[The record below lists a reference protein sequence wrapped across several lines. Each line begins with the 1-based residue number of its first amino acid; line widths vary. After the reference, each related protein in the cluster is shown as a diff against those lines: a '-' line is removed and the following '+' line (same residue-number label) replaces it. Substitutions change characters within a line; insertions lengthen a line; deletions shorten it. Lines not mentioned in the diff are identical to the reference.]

1 VRLERSCVPLGFAWS
16 SPFARWQGPLAEVN
30 SIDLAVDVTKRALE
44 ERGLSP
50 QEVTNL
56 ILGWTVPQKEIF
68 YGAPTLAARIG
79 AMGVTGPMILQACAT
94 SVACLQAAA
103 ANHEANAG
111 DGGVTLVVTTDRTSN
126 GPLVTYPSPSGP
138 GGSPQVENW
147 VLDSFAKDPWAGAA
161 MYTTGENVAAEA
173 EITREELDEVTAL
186 RYEQYQDA
194 LENNRAFQRSYMV
207 PVEISKKRKE
217 TTVVEEDFGVFP
229 TTREGLAKLKP
240 VAPDGV
246 VTYGSQTHPADGT
259 AGMVVTSE
267 QHARELSPDG
277 GVVRLLGLGFA
288 RVEKARMPKAPVP
301 AARSALADAGLKIEE
316 VDAIKTHNPFA
327 VNDVYFSRQM
337 GVFLEDMNDYGSSL
351 IFGHPQGPTGARLIA
366 ELIEILKRRGG
377 GVGLFTGCAA
387 GDTGAALV
395 LRVED

>member
-1 VRLERSCVPLGFAWS
+1 MRLERACVPLGFAWS

-30 SIDLAVDVTKRALE
+30 SIDLAVDVTKRALKQ
-44 ERGLSP
+44 RGLP
-50 QEVTNL
+50 PEEITDLV
-56 ILGWTVPQKEIF
+56 LGWTVPQKEIF
-68 YGAPTLAARIG
+68 YGAPTVAARIG
-79 AMGVTGPMILQACAT
+79 AAGVTGPMVSQACAT

-103 ANHEANAG
+103 NHENNN
-111 DGGVTLVVTTDRTSN
+111 GGVTLVVTTDRTSN
-126 GPLVTYPSPSGP
+126 GPLVVYPSPSAP

-173 EITREELDEVTAL
+173 RITREELDDVTAL
-186 RYEQYQDA
+186 RYEQYQHA
-194 LENNRAFQRSYMV
+194 LENDREFQRSYVV
-207 PVEISKKRKE
+207 PVEITKKRKE
-217 TTVVEEDFGVFP
+217 ATLVEEDFGVFP
-229 TTREGLAKLKP
+229 TTRDGLAKLKP
-240 VAPDGV
+240 VDPDGV

-259 AGMVVTSE
+259 AGMVVTGE
-267 QHARELSPDG
+267 ERARELGPDG
-277 GVVRLLGLGFA
+277 GVARLLGIGFA

-301 AARSALADAGLKIEE
+301 AARAALADAGLRIED

-337 GVFLEDMNDYGSSL
+337 GVSLEKMNDYGSSL

-366 ELIEILKRRGG
+366 ELIEVLRRRGG